1 MKKRTKIIIIVS
13 ILLIFAIIGIF
24 SLVIYLDRKIGVHT
38 FTIAE
43 ISDKLIYA
51 GNVFGG
57 ANYSYDFDDIILQ
70 DENFNE
76 IDKSSVTSGSYV
88 YLYLKEDTYNFYGNT
103 TYFCKVNS
111 IDNNKINVEM
121 PEWEFYSFFTEN
133 ARIKDING
141 NKIDSSNLKVGD
153 TIKVI
158 NINPKYTPDIAQ
170 TYEGSYCSS
179 IYDVK
184 SIKVIE
190 TDEETKEKLA
200 NRNMLAIKTAIVAG
214 VNDDYLCVVD
224 SQDQNLLYNVYY
236 PEEGNRDFE
245 IGQEIKI
252 YFNGK
257 STSTSRNGISE
268 LRNVGK
274 IEIIDNAN
282 HLIPDEILKK
292 FNTNYNNV
300 EVSINNL
307 TNAGLTLTITDKN
320 DIKYKFASKFYLS
333 KNVAEKPDKNSVEY
347 NDGSIAILPYDGDK
361 WQLLYQTP
369 NDSENTTATE
379 NSGNT
384 ENAIATETS
393 NNTENSIATETID
406 ENSTRWTFDWSK
418 VYGTLESG
426 EYRFVMGDAGNDP
439 NSFLTNG
446 YDKEIVS
453 VKFTIDDNGQVTDY
467 EVNKGY

>member
-1 MKKRTKIIIIVS
+1 MKKRTKILIIVS
-13 ILLIFAIIGIF
+13 ILLVFAIIGIF

-51 GNVFGG
+51 GNIFGG
-57 ANYSYDFDDIILQ
+57 ANYSYEFDEVILQ
-70 DENFNE
+70 DEDLNE
-76 IDKSSVTSGSYV
+76 IDKTSVNLGDYV
-88 YLYLKEDTYNFYGNT
+88 YLFLKEDKYNFSGNT
-103 TYFCKVNS
+103 TYYCKVNS
-111 IDNNKINVEM
+111 IDSNQINVEM

-133 ARIKDING
+133 VKIKDING

-153 TIKVI
+153 TIEVI
-158 NINPKYTPDIAQ
+158 NINPKYTADIAQ
-170 TYEGSYCSS
+170 TYEGSSCSS

-190 TDEETKEKLA
+190 TDEKTKEKLA
-200 NRNMLAIKTAIVAG
+200 NRNMLAIKTAIVA
-214 VNDDYLCVVD
+214 VVDDDYLCVVD
-224 SQDQNLLYNVYY
+224 SQNQNLLYNVYY

-257 STSTSRNGISE
+257 SISSGRNGIAE

-282 HLIPDEILKK
+282 HLISDEILKR
-292 FNTNYNNV
+292 FNTTYDNV
-300 EVSINNL
+300 EVSIENL
-307 TNAGLTLTITDKN
+307 TNTELIFTITDNN
-320 DIKYKFASKFYLS
+320 DIKYEFASKFYLS
-333 KNVAEKPDKNSVEY
+333 KNIAEKTDKNLIE
-347 NDGSIAILPYDGDK
+347 NDDGSIIILPYDGDK
-361 WQLLYQTP
+361 WQLIYETP
-369 NDSENTTATE
+369 NDMENVA
-379 NSGNT
+379 
-384 ENAIATETS
+384 
-393 NNTENSIATETID
+393 ATETID

-418 VYGTLESG
+418 VYGSLESG
-426 EYRFVMGDAGNDP
+426 EYRFVMGDACDEP

-446 YDKEIVS
+446 YDKEIIS
-453 VKFTIDDNGQVTDY
+453 VKFTIDDNGQVIDY

>member
-1 MKKRTKIIIIVS
+1 MKKRTKILIIVS
-13 ILLIFAIIGIF
+13 ILLVFAIIGIF

-51 GNVFGG
+51 GNIFGG
-57 ANYSYDFDDIILQ
+57 ANYSYEFDEVILQ
-70 DENFNE
+70 DEDLNE
-76 IDKSSVTSGSYV
+76 IDKTSVNLGDYV
-88 YLYLKEDTYNFYGNT
+88 YLFLKEDKYSFSGNT
-103 TYFCKVNS
+103 TYYCKVNS
-111 IDNNKINVEM
+111 IDSNQINVEM

-133 ARIKDING
+133 VKIKDING

-153 TIKVI
+153 TIEVI
-158 NINPKYTPDIAQ
+158 NINPKYTADIAQ
-170 TYEGSYCSS
+170 TYEGSSCSS

-190 TDEETKEKLA
+190 TDEKTKEKLA
-200 NRNMLAIKTAIVAG
+200 NRNMLAIKTAIVA
-214 VNDDYLCVVD
+214 VVDDDYLCVVD

-236 PEEGNRDFE
+236 PEEGSRDFE

-257 STSTSRNGISE
+257 SISSGRNGIAE

-282 HLIPDEILKK
+282 QLISDEILKK
-292 FNTNYNNV
+292 FNTTYDNV
-300 EVSINNL
+300 EVSIENL
-307 TNAGLTLTITDKN
+307 TNTELIFTITDNN
-320 DIKYKFASKFYLS
+320 DIKYEFASKFYLS
-333 KNVAEKPDKNSVEY
+333 KNIAEKTDKNLIE
-347 NDGSIAILPYDGDK
+347 NDDGSIIILPYDGDK
-361 WQLLYQTP
+361 WQLIYETP
-369 NDSENTTATE
+369 NDMENVA
-379 NSGNT
+379 
-384 ENAIATETS
+384 
-393 NNTENSIATETID
+393 ATETID

-418 VYGTLESG
+418 VYGSLESG
-426 EYRFVMGDAGNDP
+426 EYRFVMGDACDEP

-446 YDKEIVS
+446 YDKEIIS
-453 VKFTIDDNGQVTDY
+453 VKFTIDDNGQVIDY

>member
-1 MKKRTKIIIIVS
+1 MKKRTKILIIVS
-13 ILLIFAIIGIF
+13 ILLVFAIIGIF

-51 GNVFGG
+51 GNIFGG
-57 ANYSYDFDDIILQ
+57 ANYSYEFDEVILQ
-70 DENFNE
+70 DEDLNE
-76 IDKSSVTSGSYV
+76 IDKTSVNLGDYV
-88 YLYLKEDTYNFYGNT
+88 YLFLKEDKYSFSGNT
-103 TYFCKVNS
+103 TYYCKVNS
-111 IDNNKINVEM
+111 IDSNQINVEM

-133 ARIKDING
+133 VKIKDING

-153 TIKVI
+153 TIEVI
-158 NINPKYTPDIAQ
+158 NINPKYTADIAQ
-170 TYEGSYCSS
+170 TYEGSSCSS

-190 TDEETKEKLA
+190 TDEKTKEKLA
-200 NRNMLAIKTAIVAG
+200 NRNMLAIKTAIVA
-214 VNDDYLCVVD
+214 VVDDDYLCVVD
-224 SQDQNLLYNVYY
+224 SQNQNLLYNVYY

-257 STSTSRNGISE
+257 SISSGRNGIAE

-282 HLIPDEILKK
+282 QLISDEILKK
-292 FNTNYNNV
+292 FNTTYDNV
-300 EVSINNL
+300 EVSIENL
-307 TNAGLTLTITDKN
+307 TNTELIFTITDNN
-320 DIKYKFASKFYLS
+320 DIKYEFASKFYLS
-333 KNVAEKPDKNSVEY
+333 KNIAEKTDKNLIE
-347 NDGSIAILPYDGDK
+347 NDDGSIIILPYDGDK
-361 WQLLYQTP
+361 WQLIYETP
-369 NDSENTTATE
+369 NDMENVA
-379 NSGNT
+379 
-384 ENAIATETS
+384 
-393 NNTENSIATETID
+393 ATETID

-418 VYGTLESG
+418 VYGSLESG
-426 EYRFVMGDAGNDP
+426 EYRFVMGDACDEP

-446 YDKEIVS
+446 YDKEIIS
-453 VKFTIDDNGQVTDY
+453 VKFTIDDNGQVIDY

>member
-1 MKKRTKIIIIVS
+1 MKKRTKILIIVS
-13 ILLIFAIIGIF
+13 ILLVFAIIGIF

-51 GNVFGG
+51 GNIFGG
-57 ANYSYDFDDIILQ
+57 ANYSYELDEVILQ
-70 DENFNE
+70 DEDLNE
-76 IDKSSVTSGSYV
+76 IDKTSVNLGDYV
-88 YLYLKEDTYNFYGNT
+88 YLFLKEDKYNFSGNT
-103 TYFCKVNS
+103 TYYCKVNS
-111 IDNNKINVEM
+111 IDSNQINVEM

-133 ARIKDING
+133 VKIKDING

-153 TIKVI
+153 TIEVI
-158 NINPKYTPDIAQ
+158 NINPKYTADIAQ
-170 TYEGSYCSS
+170 TYEGSSCSS

-190 TDEETKEKLA
+190 TDEKTKEKLA
-200 NRNMLAIKTAIVAG
+200 NRNMLAIKTAIVA
-214 VNDDYLCVVD
+214 VVDDDYLCVVD

-236 PEEGNRDFE
+236 PEEGSRDFE

-257 STSTSRNGISE
+257 SISSGRNGIAE

-282 HLIPDEILKK
+282 QLISDEILKR
-292 FNTNYNNV
+292 FNTTYDNV
-300 EVSINNL
+300 EVSIENL
-307 TNAGLTLTITDKN
+307 TNTELIFTITDNN
-320 DIKYKFASKFYLS
+320 DIKYEFASKFYLS
-333 KNVAEKPDKNSVEY
+333 KNIAEKTDKNLIE
-347 NDGSIAILPYDGDK
+347 NDDGSIIILPYDGDK
-361 WQLLYQTP
+361 WQLIYETP
-369 NDSENTTATE
+369 NDMENVA
-379 NSGNT
+379 
-384 ENAIATETS
+384 
-393 NNTENSIATETID
+393 ATETID

-418 VYGTLESG
+418 VYGSLESG
-426 EYRFVMGDAGNDP
+426 EYRFVMGDACDEP

-446 YDKEIVS
+446 YDKEIIS
-453 VKFTIDDNGQVTDY
+453 VKFTIDDNGQVIDY

>member
-1 MKKRTKIIIIVS
+1 MKKRTKILIIVS
-13 ILLIFAIIGIF
+13 ILLVFAIIGIF

-51 GNVFGG
+51 GNIFGG
-57 ANYSYDFDDIILQ
+57 ANYSYEFDEVILQ
-70 DENFNE
+70 DEDLNE
-76 IDKSSVTSGSYV
+76 TDKRSVNLGDYV
-88 YLYLKEDTYNFYGNT
+88 YLFLKEDKYNFSGNT
-103 TYFCKVNS
+103 TYYCKVNS
-111 IDNNKINVEM
+111 IDSNQINVEM

-133 ARIKDING
+133 VKIKDING

-153 TIKVI
+153 TIEVI
-158 NINPKYTPDIAQ
+158 NINPKYTADIAQ
-170 TYEGSYCSS
+170 TYEGSSCSS

-190 TDEETKEKLA
+190 TDEKTKEKLA
-200 NRNMLAIKTAIVAG
+200 NRNMLAIKTAIVA
-214 VNDDYLCVVD
+214 VVDDDYLCVVD

-236 PEEGNRDFE
+236 PEEGSRDFE

-257 STSTSRNGISE
+257 SISSGRNGIAE

-282 HLIPDEILKK
+282 HLISDEILKK
-292 FNTNYNNV
+292 FNTTYDNV
-300 EVSINNL
+300 EVSIENL
-307 TNAGLTLTITDKN
+307 TNTELIFTITDNN
-320 DIKYKFASKFYLS
+320 DIKYEFASKFYLS
-333 KNVAEKPDKNSVEY
+333 KNIAEKTDKNLIE
-347 NDGSIAILPYDGDK
+347 NDDGSIIILPYDGDK
-361 WQLLYQTP
+361 WQLIYETP
-369 NDSENTTATE
+369 NDMENVA
-379 NSGNT
+379 
-384 ENAIATETS
+384 
-393 NNTENSIATETID
+393 ATETID

-418 VYGTLESG
+418 VYGSLESG
-426 EYRFVMGDAGNDP
+426 EYRFVMGDACDEP

-446 YDKEIVS
+446 YDKEIIS
-453 VKFTIDDNGQVTDY
+453 VKFTIDDNGQVIDY

>member
-1 MKKRTKIIIIVS
+1 MKKRTKILIIVS
-13 ILLIFAIIGIF
+13 ILLVFAIIGIF

-51 GNVFGG
+51 GNIFGG
-57 ANYSYDFDDIILQ
+57 ANYSYEFDEVILQ
-70 DENFNE
+70 DEDLNE
-76 IDKSSVTSGSYV
+76 IDKTSVNLGDYV
-88 YLYLKEDTYNFYGNT
+88 YLFLKEDKYNFSGNT
-103 TYFCKVNS
+103 TYYCKVNS
-111 IDNNKINVEM
+111 IDSNQINVEM

-133 ARIKDING
+133 VKIKDING

-153 TIKVI
+153 TIEVI
-158 NINPKYTPDIAQ
+158 NINPKYTADIAQ
-170 TYEGSYCSS
+170 TYEGSSCSS

-190 TDEETKEKLA
+190 TDEKTKEKLA
-200 NRNMLAIKTAIVAG
+200 NRNMLAIKTAIVA
-214 VNDDYLCVVD
+214 VVDDDYLCVVD

-236 PEEGNRDFE
+236 PEEGSRDFE

-257 STSTSRNGISE
+257 SISSGRNGIAE

-282 HLIPDEILKK
+282 HLISDEILKR
-292 FNTNYNNV
+292 FNTTYDNV
-300 EVSINNL
+300 EVSIENL
-307 TNAGLTLTITDKN
+307 TNTELIFTITDNN
-320 DIKYKFASKFYLS
+320 DIKYEFASKFYLS
-333 KNVAEKPDKNSVEY
+333 KNIAEKTDKNLIE
-347 NDGSIAILPYDGDK
+347 NDDGSIIILPYDGDK
-361 WQLLYQTP
+361 WQLIYETP
-369 NDSENTTATE
+369 NDMENVA
-379 NSGNT
+379 
-384 ENAIATETS
+384 
-393 NNTENSIATETID
+393 ATETID

-418 VYGTLESG
+418 VYGSLESG
-426 EYRFVMGDAGNDP
+426 EYRFVMGDACDEP

-446 YDKEIVS
+446 YDKEIIS
-453 VKFTIDDNGQVTDY
+453 VKFTIDDNGQVIDY

>member
-1 MKKRTKIIIIVS
+1 MKKRTKILIIVS
-13 ILLIFAIIGIF
+13 ILLVFAIIGIF

-51 GNVFGG
+51 GNIFGG
-57 ANYSYDFDDIILQ
+57 ANYSYEFDEVILQ
-70 DENFNE
+70 DEDLNE
-76 IDKSSVTSGSYV
+76 IDKTSVNLGDYV
-88 YLYLKEDTYNFYGNT
+88 YLFLKEDKYNFSGNT
-103 TYFCKVNS
+103 TYYCKVNS
-111 IDNNKINVEM
+111 IDSNQINVEM

-133 ARIKDING
+133 VKIKDING

-153 TIKVI
+153 TIEVI
-158 NINPKYTPDIAQ
+158 NINPKYTADIAQ
-170 TYEGSYCSS
+170 TYEGSSCSS

-190 TDEETKEKLA
+190 TDEKTKEKLA
-200 NRNMLAIKTAIVAG
+200 NRNMLAIKTAIVA
-214 VNDDYLCVVD
+214 VVDDDYLCVVD

-236 PEEGNRDFE
+236 PEEGSRDFE

-257 STSTSRNGISE
+257 SISSGRNGIAE

-282 HLIPDEILKK
+282 QLISDEILKRL
-292 FNTNYNNV
+292 NTTYDNV
-300 EVSINNL
+300 EVSIENL
-307 TNAGLTLTITDKN
+307 TNTKLIFTITDNN
-320 DIKYKFASKFYLS
+320 DIKYEFASKFYLS
-333 KNVAEKPDKNSVEY
+333 KNIAEKTDKNLIE
-347 NDGSIAILPYDGDK
+347 NDDGSIIILPYDGDK
-361 WQLLYQTP
+361 WQLIYETP
-369 NDSENTTATE
+369 NDMKNVA
-379 NSGNT
+379 
-384 ENAIATETS
+384 
-393 NNTENSIATETID
+393 ATETID

-418 VYGTLESG
+418 VYGSLESG
-426 EYRFVMGDAGNDP
+426 EYRFVMGDACDEP

-446 YDKEIVS
+446 YDKEIIS
-453 VKFTIDDNGQVTDY
+453 VKFTIDDNGQVIDY